1 MTEGNSA
8 ARRKANRAASRV
20 PAAPDRTVATG
31 ASRAHHRGMRSVT
44 AGLWLGFVGLIGAA
58 SAQDPAAGATPPQQ
72 PAPKRSLGAPVDGV
86 VAPVNDSGL
95 LTSQI
100 RTLAASRLR
109 ALRAQGGMR
118 PEDELAVLE
127 RTLDGEIDRY
137 RLALAAKTM
146 SPLPPE
152 QLEDILRREFERD
165 RQEQVRDLGS
175 LTRFSDELK
184 RVGRTWPMHQ
194 REQRIQKL
202 YELADE
208 FAVGRRLMGQTR
220 HFLTPG
226 MLQKEYEA
234 NRDLFVRPGM
244 ATVVQVRFSGPDAEK
259 NATAAAAAWRNEEIT
274 ARALAERFP
283 DAIGV
288 GAEIAVDKLATELAP
303 VKEFALAGPAGAVS
317 SPVLH
322 RGAFVIAKVAQFAP
336 ARNDAFIDPTVQE
349 QLRDLCTQKIIVEF
363 REQAAERAKQRT
375 EVWRAQ

>member
-1 MTEGNSA
+1 
-8 ARRKANRAASRV
+8 
-20 PAAPDRTVATG
+20 
-31 ASRAHHRGMRSVT
+31 MRSVT
-44 AGLWLGFVGLIGAA
+44 AGLWLGFVGLLGAA
-58 SAQDPAAGATPPQQ
+58 SAQDPAAGTAPPPQ
-72 PAPKRSLGAPVDGV
+72 PAPKRQLGAPVDGV
-86 VAPVNDSGL
+86 VATVNDSGL

-109 ALRAQGGMR
+109 ALRAQGNVR

-127 RTLDGEIDRY
+127 RTLEGEIDRY
-137 RLALAAKTM
+137 RLALSAKTL

-152 QLEDILRREFERD
+152 QLDDILNREFERD

-208 FAVGRRLMGQTR
+208 FTVGRRLMGQTR

-226 MLQKEYEA
+226 MLQQEYEA
-234 NRDLFVRPGM
+234 NRDLFVRPGA

-259 NATAAAAAWRNEEIT
+259 NAAAAAAAWRSEEIS
-274 ARALAERFP
+274 ARALAERYP
-283 DAIGV
+283 DAVGV
-288 GAEIAVDKLATELAP
+288 GAEIGVDKLAAELAP

-317 SPVLH
+317 NPTPH
-322 RGAFVIAKVAQFAP
+322 RGAFVVAKVAQFAP
-336 ARNDAFIDPTVQE
+336 ARNDAFTDPAVQE
-349 QLRDLCTQKIIVEF
+349 QLRDLCTQKIVVEF

>member
-1 MTEGNSA
+1 MF
-8 ARRKANRAASRV
+8 
-20 PAAPDRTVATG
+20 
-31 ASRAHHRGMRSVT
+31 SVT
-44 AGLWLGFVGLIGAA
+44 AGLWLGFVTLIGAA
-58 SAQDPAAGATPPQQ
+58 SAQDPGAGTAPQQSPQ
-72 PAPKRSLGAPVDGV
+72 PAPKRPLGAPVDGV
-86 VAPVNDSGL
+86 VATVNDSGL

-109 ALRAQGGMR
+109 ALRAQGGVR

-152 QLEDILRREFERD
+152 QLDEILRREFERD

-175 LTRFSDELK
+175 LSLFSDELK

-202 YELADE
+202 YELAEE
-208 FAVGRRLMGQTR
+208 FAIGRRLMGQTR

-234 NRDLFVRPGM
+234 NRDLFVRPSM
-244 ATVVQVRFSGPDAEK
+244 ATIVQARFSGPDAEK
-259 NATAAAAAWRNEEIT
+259 NAAAAAAAWRNEDVS
-274 ARALAERFP
+274 ARALAERYP
-283 DAIGV
+283 DAVGV
-288 GAEIAVDKLATELAP
+288 SAEIAVDKLAAELAS
-303 VKEFALAGPAGAVS
+303 VREFALAGPAGAVS
-317 SPVLH
+317 NPTPH
-322 RGAFVIAKVAQFAP
+322 RGAIVIAKVAQFAP
-336 ARNDAFIDPTVQE
+336 ARNDAFADPTVQE
-349 QLRDLCTQKIIVEF
+349 QLRDLCAQKIIVEF

-375 EVWRAQ
+375 EVWRSQ